1 MEPLDEILARAAQR
15 QQELDQ
21 MHADY
26 EAIDA
31 AEYAEFNAEQ
41 DARDAARNA
50 NQEGPTT

>member
-1 MEPLDEILARAAQR
+1 MDPLDEILARAAQR

-31 AEYAEFNAEQ
+31 AEYAQFNAEMDAQ
-41 DARDAARNA
+41 DEARNRD
-50 NQEGPTT
+50 